1 MNEHS
6 LHLLRHYPVS
16 LSFVKSSMSSEQSK
30 VIGPVFQEAAIT
42 QLTDNLR
49 SVSSLDATRLVF
61 NLCRA
66 LGEDTWTLRKISSI
80 TTA

>member
-1 MNEHS
+1 MIKYS
-6 LHLLRHYPVS
+6 LHLLRHYPVF

-30 VIGPVFQEAAIT
+30 ITGPVFQEAAIT
-42 QLTDNLR
+42 QLADNLR
-49 SVSSLDATRLVF
+49 SVSPLDATILVF

-66 LGEDTWTLRKISSI
+66 LGEDTWMLRKISSI